1 MVNVE
6 NGKQKAQEQ
15 ADEKVFLAFGL
26 VEARIRSDARRADLP
41 PALRAGSMNDVAEC
55 GCASLIGPWN
65 KHFFRAIHEP
75 A

>member
-26 VEARIRSDARRADLP
+26 CRGAHPKCCQMSRPS
-41 PALRAGSMNDVAEC
+41 AGT
-55 GCASLIGPWN
+55 
-65 KHFFRAIHEP
+65 
-75 A
+75 

>member
-26 VEARIRSDARRADLP
+26 CRPVLLVTASPSVGDEVESRSLRQTMALLAVNRIQ
-41 PALRAGSMNDVAEC
+41 
-55 GCASLIGPWN
+55 
-65 KHFFRAIHEP
+65 
-75 A
+75 

>member
-26 VEARIRSDARRADLP
+26 CRPRTPCQSFSGRFDIAKNSDR
-41 PALRAGSMNDVAEC
+41 
-55 GCASLIGPWN
+55 
-65 KHFFRAIHEP
+65 
-75 A
+75 

>member
-26 VEARIRSDARRADLP
+26 CRGAHPE
-41 PALRAGSMNDVAEC
+41 
-55 GCASLIGPWN
+55 
-65 KHFFRAIHEP
+65 EP
-75 A
+75 AFRRHLELAALMT

>member
-26 VEARIRSDARRADLP
+26 RQRASELM
-41 PALRAGSMNDVAEC
+41 LE
-55 GCASLIGPWN
+55 GPTVQL
-65 KHFFRAIHEP
+65 
-75 A
+75 

>member
-26 VEARIRSDARRADLP
+26 CR
-41 PALRAGSMNDVAEC
+41 
-55 GCASLIGPWN
+55 GPHP
-65 KHFFRAIHEP
+65 K
-75 A
+75 

>member
-26 VEARIRSDARRADLP
+26 CRPRTPCQSFSGRLSATKSNRD
-41 PALRAGSMNDVAEC
+41 
-55 GCASLIGPWN
+55 
-65 KHFFRAIHEP
+65 HFAKRWPSSPSTEFSKI
-75 A
+75 